1 MHHELICWYSDN
13 IEGGGM
19 KLLCASEWQGNSP
32 LAKQKYAFMCMFSS
46 AKGDLH
52 CYSQPH
58 ISASLAIPHAS
69 SSCHEID
76 NIISAELPDKL
87 TDPGDYEA
95 VKQYMIH
102 GPCGAANPRSP
113 CMVDNKCM
121 KHFPKKVYNDTVIDE
136 DGYPIYRRRD
146 DGKMVEKNGVL
157 LDNRFVVPY
166 NIDLLVK
173 YQAHI
178 NVEWCNRSK
187 SIKYLFKYVNKG
199 SDRATF
205 VLYENVHTD
214 TASES
219 HHITNIDEIKTYLDC
234 RYISASEACWRLF
247 EFDIQYREPAV
258 ERLSFHLEDEQI
270 ITFKDSDY
278 LDNVLQRPD
287 ITKTKFTE
295 WMKTNEIS
303 NTARSLT
310 YCDFP
315 TKWVWHRKDK
325 EWRPR
330 KSGRCIGR
338 IFHAHPTSGERFY
351 LRMLLNVVK
360 GASSFKEIRTVDGV
374 VHPNYRTACYAHG
387 LLDGDK
393 EWDDAIKQASNW
405 ASGRQLRELF
415 ATLLMFCEV
424 SDPHGLWVA
433 NWELLSDDILY
444 RQKRILMYEHI
455 QLTDEELQ
463 NHALFEIEQILAKSG
478 RSLKEFDGMRYPN
491 MSAIRENRNRL
502 LEEELDFDRVDLV
515 AKHLSLLNGLNV
527 EQRKIYDIVIE
538 DVATNSGG
546 LYFVYG
552 HGGTG
557 KTYLWKTLISCLRS
571 QGQIVLAMA
580 SSGIAALLLPG
591 GRTAHSRLQ
600 IPIIVTE
607 ESTCGIKQGTH
618 AAELMTKVSLIIW
631 DEAPMAH
638 RYCFEAVDRSLRDI
652 LRFTNTNSVNKPFG
666 GKTVVLG
673 GDFRQILPVV
683 PKGQREDIVDASIN
697 RSYLWKFCKV
707 FTLTQNMRLQQCNED
722 CKEFAEWILT
732 LGNGEVDEV
741 DNHSNVVIPSDL
753 LIDAGDHPIHSIVI
767 ATYPDLHNKYID
779 GKYLEERSILAP
791 TNDIVNEINDFMI
804 DLLSPETET
813 YFSADSICKS
823 SSYIHNEDV
832 LYPVEFLNSL
842 KFPGIPNHKLRLAVG
857 LPIMLLRNLNQSNGL
872 CNGTR
877 LVVSQLSKW
886 VIEAKII
893 TGSHVGQKVF
903 IPRIVLSPSETKW
916 PFVLKRRQFP
926 VCVCFAMTINK
937 SQGQSLKHVGLFL
950 PKPVFSHG
958 QLYVAVS
965 RVTTR
970 NGLKIL
976 ITDTDSKSSS
986 VTKNIVYKEVWV
998 LIKWVMEAVKILLC
1012 VVALFL
1018 LGNSYA
1024 EPTSCG
1030 AYYNQGGAPAVIENP
1045 LCSTWV
1051 ISRDF
1056 FGNHT
1061 VNCHLAAG
1069 TIKGPDEDSKDQF
1082 FCDLDLQIPFRGE
1095 SAVTLNLMDLCRFC
1109 PTMQGLWVSPAAML
1123 GLGLCC
1129 LMSLISDCG

>member
-1 MHHELICWYSDN
+1 
-13 IEGGGM
+13 
-19 KLLCASEWQGNSP
+19 
-32 LAKQKYAFMCMFSS
+32 
-46 AKGDLH
+46 
-52 CYSQPH
+52 
-58 ISASLAIPHAS
+58 
-69 SSCHEID
+69 
-76 NIISAELPDKL
+76 
-87 TDPGDYEA
+87 
-95 VKQYMIH
+95 MIH

-214 TASES
+214 PASES

-360 GASSFKEIRTVDGV
+360 GARSFKEIRTVDGV

-455 QLTDEELQ
+455 
-463 NHALFEIEQILAKSG
+463 N
-478 RSLKEFDGMRYPN
+478 
-491 MSAIRENRNRL
+491 
-502 LEEELDFDRVDLV
+502 
-515 AKHLSLLNGLNV
+515 
-527 EQRKIYDIVIE
+527 
-538 DVATNSGG
+538 
-546 LYFVYG
+546 
-552 HGGTG
+552 
-557 KTYLWKTLISCLRS
+557 
-571 QGQIVLAMA
+571 
-580 SSGIAALLLPG
+580 
-591 GRTAHSRLQ
+591 
-600 IPIIVTE
+600 
-607 ESTCGIKQGTH
+607 
-618 AAELMTKVSLIIW
+618 
-631 DEAPMAH
+631 
-638 RYCFEAVDRSLRDI
+638 
-652 LRFTNTNSVNKPFG
+652 
-666 GKTVVLG
+666 
-673 GDFRQILPVV
+673 
-683 PKGQREDIVDASIN
+683 
-697 RSYLWKFCKV
+697 
-707 FTLTQNMRLQQCNED
+707 
-722 CKEFAEWILT
+722 
-732 LGNGEVDEV
+732 
-741 DNHSNVVIPSDL
+741 
-753 LIDAGDHPIHSIVI
+753 
-767 ATYPDLHNKYID
+767 
-779 GKYLEERSILAP
+779 
-791 TNDIVNEINDFMI
+791 
-804 DLLSPETET
+804 
-813 YFSADSICKS
+813 
-823 SSYIHNEDV
+823 
-832 LYPVEFLNSL
+832 
-842 KFPGIPNHKLRLAVG
+842 
-857 LPIMLLRNLNQSNGL
+857 
-872 CNGTR
+872 
-877 LVVSQLSKW
+877 
-886 VIEAKII
+886 
-893 TGSHVGQKVF
+893 
-903 IPRIVLSPSETKW
+903 
-916 PFVLKRRQFP
+916 
-926 VCVCFAMTINK
+926 
-937 SQGQSLKHVGLFL
+937 
-950 PKPVFSHG
+950 
-958 QLYVAVS
+958 
-965 RVTTR
+965 
-970 NGLKIL
+970 
-976 ITDTDSKSSS
+976 
-986 VTKNIVYKEVWV
+986 
-998 LIKWVMEAVKILLC
+998 
-1012 VVALFL
+1012 
-1018 LGNSYA
+1018 
-1024 EPTSCG
+1024 
-1030 AYYNQGGAPAVIENP
+1030 
-1045 LCSTWV
+1045 
-1051 ISRDF
+1051 
-1056 FGNHT
+1056 
-1061 VNCHLAAG
+1061 
-1069 TIKGPDEDSKDQF
+1069 
-1082 FCDLDLQIPFRGE
+1082 
-1095 SAVTLNLMDLCRFC
+1095 
-1109 PTMQGLWVSPAAML
+1109 
-1123 GLGLCC
+1123 
-1129 LMSLISDCG
+1129 

>member
-1 MHHELICWYSDN
+1 
-13 IEGGGM
+13 
-19 KLLCASEWQGNSP
+19 
-32 LAKQKYAFMCMFSS
+32 
-46 AKGDLH
+46 
-52 CYSQPH
+52 
-58 ISASLAIPHAS
+58 
-69 SSCHEID
+69 
-76 NIISAELPDKL
+76 
-87 TDPGDYEA
+87 
-95 VKQYMIH
+95 MIH

-214 TASES
+214 PASES

-295 WMKTNEIS
+295 WMKTNEMS

-315 TKWVWHRKDK
+315 TKWVWHRKEK

-360 GASSFKEIRTVDGV
+360 GARSFKEIRTVDGV

-455 QLTDEELQ
+455 QLTDEQLQ

-502 LEEELDFDRVDLV
+502 LQEELDFDRVDLA

-683 PKGQREDIVDASIN
+683 AKGQREDIVDASIN

-722 CKEFAEWILT
+722 CKDFAEWILT

-741 DNHSNVVIPSDL
+741 DNQSNVVIPSDL

-767 ATYPDLHNKYID
+767 ATYPDLHNKYTD

-791 TNDIVNEINDFMI
+791 TNDIVNEINDYMI
-804 DLLSPETET
+804 DLLSPDTET

-823 SSYIHNEDV
+823 SSYIQNEDV

-986 VTKNIVYKEVWV
+986 VTKNIVYKEV
-998 LIKWVMEAVKILLC
+998 
-1012 VVALFL
+1012 
-1018 LGNSYA
+1018 
-1024 EPTSCG
+1024 
-1030 AYYNQGGAPAVIENP
+1030 
-1045 LCSTWV
+1045 
-1051 ISRDF
+1051 
-1056 FGNHT
+1056 FGNLH
-1061 VNCHLAAG
+1061 AE
-1069 TIKGPDEDSKDQF
+1069 IKQ
-1082 FCDLDLQIPFRGE
+1082 
-1095 SAVTLNLMDLCRFC
+1095 
-1109 PTMQGLWVSPAAML
+1109 
-1123 GLGLCC
+1123 
-1129 LMSLISDCG
+1129 

>member
-1 MHHELICWYSDN
+1 
-13 IEGGGM
+13 
-19 KLLCASEWQGNSP
+19 
-32 LAKQKYAFMCMFSS
+32 
-46 AKGDLH
+46 
-52 CYSQPH
+52 
-58 ISASLAIPHAS
+58 
-69 SSCHEID
+69 
-76 NIISAELPDKL
+76 
-87 TDPGDYEA
+87 
-95 VKQYMIH
+95 
-102 GPCGAANPRSP
+102 
-113 CMVDNKCM
+113 
-121 KHFPKKVYNDTVIDE
+121 
-136 DGYPIYRRRD
+136 
-146 DGKMVEKNGVL
+146 
-157 LDNRFVVPY
+157 
-166 NIDLLVK
+166 
-173 YQAHI
+173 
-178 NVEWCNRSK
+178 
-187 SIKYLFKYVNKG
+187 
-199 SDRATF
+199 
-205 VLYENVHTD
+205 
-214 TASES
+214 
-219 HHITNIDEIKTYLDC
+219 
-234 RYISASEACWRLF
+234 
-247 EFDIQYREPAV
+247 
-258 ERLSFHLEDEQI
+258 
-270 ITFKDSDY
+270 
-278 LDNVLQRPD
+278 
-287 ITKTKFTE
+287 
-295 WMKTNEIS
+295 
-303 NTARSLT
+303 
-310 YCDFP
+310 
-315 TKWVWHRKDK
+315 
-325 EWRPR
+325 
-330 KSGRCIGR
+330 
-338 IFHAHPTSGERFY
+338 
-351 LRMLLNVVK
+351 MLLNVVK
-360 GASSFKEIRTVDGV
+360 GARSFKEIRTVDGV

-415 ATLLMFCEV
+415 AILLMFCEV

-455 QLTDEELQ
+455 QLTDEQLQ

-502 LEEELDFDRVDLV
+502 LQEELDFDRVDL
-515 AKHLSLLNGLNV
+515 ATKHLSLLNGLNV

-666 GKTVVLG
+666 GKAVVLG

-683 PKGQREDIVDASIN
+683 AKGQREDIVDASIN

-722 CKEFAEWILT
+722 CKDFAEWILT

-741 DNHSNVVIPSDL
+741 DNQSNVVIPSDL

-767 ATYPDLHNKYID
+767 ATFPDLHNKYTD
-779 GKYLEERSILAP
+779 GKYLEERSILGP
-791 TNDIVNEINDFMI
+791 TNDIVNEINDYMI
-804 DLLSPETET
+804 DLLSPDTET
-813 YFSADSICKS
+813 YFNADSICKS
-823 SSYIHNEDV
+823 SSYIQNEDV

-842 KFPGIPNHKLRLAVG
+842 KFLGIPNHKLRLAVG

-986 VTKNIVYKEVWV
+986 VTKNIVYKEV
-998 LIKWVMEAVKILLC
+998 
-1012 VVALFL
+1012 
-1018 LGNSYA
+1018 
-1024 EPTSCG
+1024 
-1030 AYYNQGGAPAVIENP
+1030 
-1045 LCSTWV
+1045 
-1051 ISRDF
+1051 
-1056 FGNHT
+1056 FGNLH
-1061 VNCHLAAG
+1061 AE
-1069 TIKGPDEDSKDQF
+1069 IKQ
-1082 FCDLDLQIPFRGE
+1082 
-1095 SAVTLNLMDLCRFC
+1095 
-1109 PTMQGLWVSPAAML
+1109 
-1123 GLGLCC
+1123 
-1129 LMSLISDCG
+1129 